1 MTNLN
6 YLSAVVV
13 VVVVAEV
20 PLAKHVTGDPLCA
33 WLSMGSDHD
42 QKRCCQPVRIIC
54 ICTDICVFSV
64 LVLVLDTRLF
74 GFVGADFYADI

>member
-20 PLAKHVTGDPLCA
+20 PLAKHVTGGPSCPR
-33 WLSMGSDHD
+33 LSMGSDHD
-42 QKRCCQPVRIIC
+42 WKA
-54 ICTDICVFSV
+54 F
-64 LVLVLDTRLF
+64 
-74 GFVGADFYADI
+74 A

>member
-42 QKRCCQPVRIIC
+42 QSESLCLI
-54 ICTDICVFSV
+54 TFE
-64 LVLVLDTRLF
+64 
-74 GFVGADFYADI
+74 

>member
-20 PLAKHVTGDPLCA
+20 PLAKHVTGGPSCPR
-33 WLSMGSDHD
+33 LSMGSDHD
-42 QKRCCQPVRIIC
+42 WKVGCPKKNKSLNFVSQLAPL
-54 ICTDICVFSV
+54 VFI
-64 LVLVLDTRLF
+64 
-74 GFVGADFYADI
+74 G

>member
-20 PLAKHVTGDPLCA
+20 PLAKHVTGGPSCPR
-33 WLSMGSDHD
+33 LSMGSDHD
-42 QKRCCQPVRIIC
+42 WKVGCPKKNK
-54 ICTDICVFSV
+54 S
-64 LVLVLDTRLF
+64 LNF
-74 GFVGADFYADI
+74 GIF

>member
-20 PLAKHVTGDPLCA
+20 PLAKHVTGGPSCFLWGLIMIGKPL
-33 WLSMGSDHD
+33 
-42 QKRCCQPVRIIC
+42 
-54 ICTDICVFSV
+54 
-64 LVLVLDTRLF
+64 LDLF
-74 GFVGADFYADI
+74 